1 MQVRAN
7 ECIVLMHQGF
17 SRGFLT
23 AAAEPEAIGPPP
35 MANSNTSIRGDIEN
49 LVKARYPLL
58 YIISAEEKRVEE
70 NLVEV
75 CRRTGLNFRRWS
87 ITEGLRDER
96 GQTVQEAK
104 DPLKVLAWLSD
115 TTEQCM
121 LVLRD
126 FHPFL
131 KDFTVVRRL
140 RDLHRS
146 LPFQRKH
153 AVLLSPTMA
162 VPNELSKEISLIDYP
177 LPDAVEISDIV
188 DQIARSVQRN
198 HGTELRV
205 LSYPE
210 EKRTVVDAALG
221 LTRHEIEAVMAK
233 SLVERRNLEIDVI
246 LSEKEQIIRKSG
258 TLEYYHPKEH
268 FNDIGGLDNLKIW
281 LEKRKRAFST
291 KAQDFGLPK
300 PRGILLLGVP
310 GCGKSLTAKAVGAFW
325 QLPLLR
331 LDVGRLY
338 SSYVG
343 SSEENMRSA
352 IKIAES
358 VAPSILWLDELEKG
372 FSGSASSGMSDGG
385 TTSRVFGSFITW
397 LQEKTAPVFVL
408 ATANNV
414 TQMPPEL
421 LRKGRFDEIFFVDL
435 PSAQEREEVLR
446 IHIRKRNRSADDFDI
461 KAIGDAMQNF
471 SGSEIEQVVVS
482 ALYDAFEQDRPL
494 NTEHLLQAAFET
506 VPLARTMK
514 EEIEGMREW
523 ARVRARRAST
533 LQAEHEQSSDRR
545 IDLS

>member
-1 MQVRAN
+1 MAAKAVKSAN
-7 ECIVLMHQGF
+7 
-17 SRGFLT
+17 
-23 AAAEPEAIGPPP
+23 
-35 MANSNTSIRGDIEN
+35 IRGEIEN
-49 LVKARYPLL
+49 LVKARYPLI
-58 YIISAEEKRVEE
+58 YILSAEEKRVEE
-70 NLVEV
+70 SVLEI
-75 CRRTGLNFRRWS
+75 CRRTGLLFRRWS
-87 ITEGLRDER
+87 ITEGLRDDK
-96 GQTVQEAK
+96 GQTVAEAK
-104 DPLKVLAWLSD
+104 DPLKVLQWLTD
-115 TTEQCM
+115 TTESCL

-153 AVLLSPTMA
+153 AILLSPTMA
-162 VPNELSKEISLIDYP
+162 VPLELSKELAVIDYP
-177 LPDAVEISDIV
+177 LPDVAEITSIVE
-188 DQIARSVQRN
+188 QIARSVQRN

-205 LSYPE
+205 MTNSE
-210 EKRTVVDAALG
+210 ERREVVEAALG

-258 TLEYYHPKEH
+258 ILEYYHPRED
-268 FNDIGGLDNLKIW
+268 FSDIGGLDHLKGW
-281 LEKRKRAFST
+281 LQKRKAAFSQR
-291 KAQDFGLPK
+291 AQEFGLPK

-372 FSGSASSGMSDGG
+372 FSGTGSSNMSDGG

-397 LQEKTAPVFVL
+397 LQEKSAPVFVL

-414 TQMPPEL
+414 SQLPPEL

-435 PSAQEREEVLR
+435 PSEAERSEVLR
-446 IHIRKRNRSADDFDI
+446 IHLRKRNRNPDDFDI
-461 KAIGDAMQNF
+461 KAITDAMQNF

-482 ALYDAFEQDRPL
+482 ALYDAFEQERPL
-494 NTEHLLQAAFET
+494 STEHLLQAVFET

-523 ARVRARRAST
+523 ARVRARRASSAS
-533 LQAEHEQSSDRR
+533 AETEAVQDRR

>member
-1 MQVRAN
+1 
-7 ECIVLMHQGF
+7 
-17 SRGFLT
+17 
-23 AAAEPEAIGPPP
+23 
-35 MANSNTSIRGDIEN
+35 MANTNSTIRAEIEN

-58 YIISAEEKRVEE
+58 YIASAEEKRVEE
-70 NLVEV
+70 NLQEI

-104 DPLKVLAWLSD
+104 DPLKVLAWLAD

-126 FHPFL
+126 FNPFL

-153 AVLLSPTMA
+153 AVLLSPTMN
-162 VPNELSKEISLIDYP
+162 VPNELGKEISIIDYP
-177 LPDAVEISDIV
+177 LPDSEEISSIV

-205 LSYPE
+205 LSNPE
-210 EKRTVVDAALG
+210 ERRSVVEAALG

-258 TLEYYHPKEH
+258 TLEYYHPKEG

-281 LEKRKRAFST
+281 LQKRKAAFGA
-291 KAQDFGLPK
+291 KAQEFGLPK
-300 PRGILLLGVP
+300 PRGMLLLGVP

-372 FSGSASSGMSDGG
+372 FSGTGSSNMSDGG

-414 TQMPPEL
+414 SQMPPEL

-435 PSAQEREEVLR
+435 PAAMEREEVLR
-446 IHIRKRNRSADDFDI
+446 IHLQKRHRNPNDFDI

-471 SGSEIEQVVVS
+471 SGSEVEQVVVS
-482 ALYDAFEQDRPL
+482 ALYDAFEQEKPL
-494 NTEHLLQAAFET
+494 TTEHLLQSAFET
-506 VPLARTMK
+506 VPLARTMR
-514 EEIEGMREW
+514 EEIEAMREW
-523 ARVRARRAST
+523 ARVRARRGSSA
-533 LQAEHEQSSDRR
+533 QVEHEGGTTDRR

>member
-1 MQVRAN
+1 MD
-7 ECIVLMHQGF
+7 
-17 SRGFLT
+17 LT
-23 AAAEPEAIGPPP
+23 RRQKDVP
-35 MANSNTSIRGDIEN
+35 MALSSAGIRTEIEN

-58 YIISAEEKRVEE
+58 YILSAEEKRVEE
-70 NLVEV
+70 GLLDI
-75 CRRTGLNFRRWS
+75 CKRTGLLFRRWS
-87 ITEGLRDER
+87 ITEGLKDER

-104 DPLKVLAWLSD
+104 DPLKVLAWLADS
-115 TTEQCM
+115 TEQCI

-140 RDLHRS
+140 RDLHRV

-153 AVLLSPTMA
+153 AVILTPSMA
-162 VPNELSKEISLIDYP
+162 VPAELSKELALIDYP
-177 LPDAVEISDIV
+177 LPDSEEISGIV
-188 DQIARSVQRN
+188 DGIAKSVQRN

-205 LSYPE
+205 LSNPE
-210 EKRTVVDAALG
+210 EKRQIVEAALG
-221 LTRHEIEAVMAK
+221 LTRHEIEAVMAR

-246 LSEKEQIIRKSG
+246 LSEKEQIIRKTG
-258 TLEYYHPKEH
+258 TLEYYHPREQ
-268 FNDIGGLDNLKIW
+268 FSDIGGLDNLKVW
-281 LEKRKRAFST
+281 LEKRKTAFSK
-291 KAQDFGLPK
+291 KAQEFGLPK

-343 SSEENMRSA
+343 SSEENMRQA

-372 FSGSASSGMSDGG
+372 FSGTGSSNMSDGG
-385 TTSRVFGSFITW
+385 TSARVFGSFITW

-414 TQMPPEL
+414 SQMPPEL

-435 PSAQEREEVLR
+435 PAAAEREDVMR
-446 IHIRKRNRSADDFDI
+446 IHLRKRGRNPEDFDI
-461 KAIGDAMQNF
+461 RSLGDAMQNF

-482 ALYDAFEQDRPL
+482 ALYDAFEQEKPL
-494 NTEHLLQAAFET
+494 STEHLLQSTFET

-514 EEIEGMREW
+514 EEIEAMREW

-533 LQAEHEQSSDRR
+533 TQVEHEDSTDRR